1 MIRGQKRL
9 WGKHLKILEG
19 AVLDLIGDEFAT
31 AAAPVGS
38 GPAVDRWTRK
48 TNKTIR
54 WTDRHANRLSGK
66 RKACKYSDNHI
77 DMQPDS
83 LAKNK

>member
-1 MIRGQKRL
+1 M
-9 WGKHLKILEG
+9 GKTFKDSG
-19 AVLDLIGDEFAT
+19 GCSFRPYIGDEFAT